1 MHLNPNQLA
10 NDPVKLEQ
18 IEQAALRLLV
28 QALYDYRVEASEIF
42 RNETDNVADI
52 GEDITHEAVS
62 SLGFSRIHRR
72 LYGKV
77 DLKRACYLFLPEF
90 SVRLALFIDSK
101 AEKPGGAGV
110 ARIQMSQLSMQVMQT
125 RAGYNI
131 TVPGQLPKVVTLDGV
146 DYLTITMFVKY
157 VYDETLA
164 GNELN
169 KIIVSSLPNGF
180 LQETYN
186 PNHTDTIFTAGPNAP
201 SLGEDFRTRL
211 SFPRLKSKMNWRVQ
225 TIFPSP
231 AAFVWDA

>member
-90 SVRLALFIDSK
+90 SVRLGLFMDSK
-101 AEKPGGAGV
+101 AEKPGGAGN
-110 ARIQMSQLSMQVMQT
+110 ARVQMSQTSMQVLQS
-125 RAGYNI
+125 RSGLNI
-131 TVPGQLPKVVTLDGV
+131 MVPGQLPKVLSLGGE

-157 VYDETLA
+157 VYTQVVGVNTLQ
-164 GNELN
+164 
-169 KIIVSSLPNGF
+169 KIIIASLPNGF
-180 LQETYN
+180 LQQQYN
-186 PNHTDTIFTAGPNAP
+186 PTHQDTIFLAGANAP
-201 SLGEDFRTRL
+201 SLGEEFRTRL
-211 SFPRLKSKMNWRVQ
+211 SFRKLKSKMSWRVQ
-225 TIFPSP
+225 TIPPFP
-231 AAFVWDA
+231 AAFTWDV